1 VQVLAAMQG
10 TDAVDMSLTHLFM
23 LRREQGRIAE
33 IVEFAEAALADRPGL
48 RALQAALVLADLEA
62 GHELAASKRFAAL
75 TRRGISLPRDFT
87 WTAGMFVLAEVT
99 ARLGEGEPAAALYA
113 ELAPYAGRIVVVG
126 MGGAVLG
133 ASDRALGQLALLGE
147 RFDDADDHFTKAV
160 ALEQR
165 LGAHALV
172 ARSRYW
178 QARALL
184 ARRDPRVAQADRLL
198 SLVVDDA
205 DALGMTRL
213 ADETRALMSTGDTVL
228 TTVLFTDI
236 VGSTA
241 AATRLG
247 DASWRAV
254 LDDHDRFVRSELRR
268 YGGTEVQYTGDGF
281 LAAFDSPVRA
291 VRCGLAIVHGA
302 HHTGVEVRAGV
313 HTGECQRRGDDLAG
327 LAVHVG
333 ARVAAQAGARE
344 VFVSRTVADLL
355 AGSGLRFQTRGRHE
369 LKGVDGTVELLSL
382 DEPV

>member
-1 VQVLAAMQG
+1 M
-10 TDAVDMSLTHLFM
+10 
-23 LRREQGRIAE
+23 
-33 IVEFAEAALADRPGL
+33 
-48 RALQAALVLADLEA
+48 
-62 GHELAASKRFAAL
+62 
-75 TRRGISLPRDFT
+75 
-87 WTAGMFVLAEVT
+87 
-99 ARLGEGEPAAALYA
+99 
-113 ELAPYAGRIVVVG
+113 
-126 MGGAVLG
+126 LG

-147 RFDDADDHFTKAV
+147 RFDDADVHFRNAV
-160 ALEQR
+160 QLEQTIAAR
-165 LGAHALV
+165 PLV

-184 ARRDPRVAQADRLL
+184 ARPDPRIPQADRLL

-213 ADETRALMSTGDTVL
+213 ADETRALMSTEGTVL

-241 AATRLG
+241 LAGRLG
-247 DASWRAV
+247 DVSWRAL
-254 LDDHDRFVRSELRR
+254 LDNHDTFVRSELRR

-281 LAAFDSPVRA
+281 LAAFDSPIRA

-302 HHTGVEVRAGV
+302 NDIGVEVRAGV
-313 HTGECQRRGDDLAG
+313 HTGECQRRGDNLAG
-327 LAVHVG
+327 IAVHVG
-333 ARVAAQAGARE
+333 ARVAAKAGARE

-355 AGSGLRFQTRGRHE
+355 AGSGLRFQTRGQHE